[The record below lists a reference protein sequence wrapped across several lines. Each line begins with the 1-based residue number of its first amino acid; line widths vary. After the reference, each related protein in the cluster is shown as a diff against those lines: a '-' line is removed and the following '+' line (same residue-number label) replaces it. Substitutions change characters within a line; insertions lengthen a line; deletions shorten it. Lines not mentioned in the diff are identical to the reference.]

1 MLNGDLDESQANS
14 SSQDGSSD
22 EVDDDSKLPLQ
33 LAIVGRPNVGK
44 STLLNALL
52 QEDRVL
58 VGPEAGLT
66 RDSVRVHFE
75 YQGRTV
81 YLVDMRSLSVYL
93 YSNMNYPLHLM
104 KSRNVRAS
112 TFASKDEIFLFSGR
126 YCRLVA
132 KN

>member
-1 MLNGDLDESQANS
+1 MTYLDSCTQDNS
-14 SSQDGSSD
+14 STQDGASPEDD
-22 EVDDDSKLPLQ
+22 ESKLPLQ

-81 YLVDMRSLSVYL
+81 YLVHTR
-93 YSNMNYPLHLM
+93 
-104 KSRNVRAS
+104 
-112 TFASKDEIFLFSGR
+112 FS
-126 YCRLVA
+126 
-132 KN
+132 

>member
-1 MLNGDLDESQANS
+1 MVINMMTLFIFYIPPLTLLCLLTYVDICNQENSSTHDGFPHVDDES
-14 SSQDGSSD
+14 
-22 EVDDDSKLPLQ
+22 KFPLQ

-81 YLVDMRSLSVYL
+81 YLVHTQFSILS
-93 YSNMNYPLHLM
+93 
-104 KSRNVRAS
+104 
-112 TFASKDEIFLFSGR
+112 I
-126 YCRLVA
+126 
-132 KN
+132 